1 MLSAADL
8 LTTIA
13 EEKLSNIKDL
23 AKKLEI
29 SRETLQATIMDLQK
43 HNLVEYDPKTGKVNL
58 PKWLTQIN
66 RRMET
71 AKPAAGEIILPKY
84 QEIKI
89 QDLIIGNY
97 TKTDLELKIRLKA
110 KQKEIAICTIT

>member
-1 MLSAADL
+1 MLTTADL
-8 LTTIA
+8 LTKIA

-29 SRETLQATIMDLQK
+29 SFETLQETVMDLHK

-58 PKWLTQIN
+58 PKWLTQIH
-66 RRMET
+66 RKMET

-89 QDLIIGNY
+89 QDLLIGNY
-97 TKTDLELKIRLKA
+97 TKIDLELKIRLKA